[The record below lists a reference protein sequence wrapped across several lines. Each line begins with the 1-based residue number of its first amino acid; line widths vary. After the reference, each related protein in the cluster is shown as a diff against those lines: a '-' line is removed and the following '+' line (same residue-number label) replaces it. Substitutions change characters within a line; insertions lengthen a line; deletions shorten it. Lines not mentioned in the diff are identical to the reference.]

1 MDEIKAVFDRQ
12 DQLDRIK
19 PYMLTGET
27 LFVVY
32 DCKGAGTGFVGVTD
46 RRVIFYDQGVV
57 FKKKAMI
64 SIPYKNV
71 LGVSTADEGMIFKS
85 SEVTLLTAAGNFS
98 FEFRGADKAN
108 WVYRHIL
115 NKILAEPKVL
125 APLPVPEQQV

>member
-1 MDEIKAVFDRQ
+1 MNEVKAVFDRQ

-27 LFVVY
+27 LFAVY

-64 SIPYKNV
+64 TIPYKNV
-71 LGVSTADEGMIFKS
+71 LGVSTADEGMVFKS

-115 NKILAEPKVL
+115 NKILAEPKL
-125 APLPVPEQQV
+125 PAPLPEPLV